1 MLSTCDSRPLV
12 SMTPQVDGN
21 KVCFGSVCTPNVLP
35 PGTRALLPHS
45 STDSDLYTGSATIR
59 DQQLFVMVGPISFLG
74 VCFLPYVSHGVC
86 NVQSLYQNLLLV
98 CCNTK
103 AGIPYTYIH
112 KFELCCFKISS
123 LINIFAKSV
132 KQ

>member
-12 SMTPQVDGN
+12 SMMPQVDGN

-45 STDSDLYTGSATIR
+45 STDSDRYTGSATIR
-59 DQQLFVMVGPISFLG
+59 DQRMVGPISFLG
-74 VCFLPYVSHGVC
+74 VCYLPYISHGVC
-86 NVQSLYQNLLLV
+86 NVQILYQNLLLA
-98 CCNTK
+98 CGNTK

-112 KFELCCFKISS
+112 KFELCYFKISS
-123 LINIFAKSV
+123 LVNIFAKSV